1 MQVVSRFAPS
11 PTGYLHIGNVRTAIV
26 NYLFTKKMGGKFI
39 LRLDDTDVM
48 RSKPEYAD
56 GILEDL
62 TWLGIKWDE
71 LEKQSDRIDR
81 YEKVKQHLIA
91 IGRLYPCY
99 ETPEELDIKRKMQL
113 NRGLPPIYDRSA
125 LKLTDQQK
133 QELEAQGKKPHYRF
147 LLEDSQIKWDDL
159 IRGENVFEGKH
170 LSDPVLVR
178 EDNSMT
184 YILCSV
190 IDDIDMNVTH
200 IVRGEDHVTNTA
212 IQMQIFDVLEAQAPT
227 FAHLALI
234 RSKDA
239 EISKRTGGFDIR
251 SMRSD
256 FIEAMTINSMVAKIG
271 TSDAAEAKLDIQQ
284 LIDEFDINKFSRSPA
299 NYDPQE
305 LIHLNHKYL
314 SQLSYDDIKPRL
326 VELGMEEIS
335 EIFWEGVKGNI
346 SKINELVHWWQI
358 CTQAIIPFIMDED
371 KEFLQKAIESLPE
384 GQITVETWDAWI
396 ESLKKATT
404 RKGKNLFMPLRK
416 ALTGKDHGPEL
427 KYILPIIGRNRIMD
441 RLNGKSQ

>member
-48 RSKPEYAD
+48 RSKQEYAD

-62 TWLGIKWDE
+62 KWLGIKWDE
-71 LEKQSDRIDR
+71 IVKQSDRIDR

-159 IRGENVFEGKH
+159 IRGENIFEGKY

-212 IQMQIFDVLEAQAPT
+212 IQMQIFDVLEAQAPK

-271 TSDAAEAKLDIQQ
+271 TSDATEAKLYIQQ
-284 LIDEFDINKFSRSPA
+284 LIDEFDINKFGRSPA

-305 LIHLNHKYL
+305 LIYLNHKYL

-371 KEFLQKAIESLPE
+371 IEFLQKAIKSLPE
-384 GQITVETWDAWI
+384 GQITVETWDVWI
-396 ESLKKATT
+396 ESLKKMTT

-441 RLNGKSQ
+441 RLNGKYQ